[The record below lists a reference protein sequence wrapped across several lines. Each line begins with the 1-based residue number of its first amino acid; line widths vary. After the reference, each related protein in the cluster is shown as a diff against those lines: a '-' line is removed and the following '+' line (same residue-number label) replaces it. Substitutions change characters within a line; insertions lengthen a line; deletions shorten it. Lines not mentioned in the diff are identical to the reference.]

1 MLNYGKINLTCTP
14 KSSFLALDNL
24 YMSILHIAHR
34 YCKKMVE
41 VTVFYFEFI
50 AFGNTFSVSGVTH
63 KLQVI
68 KW

>member
-14 KSSFLALDNL
+14 KSSFLALDNF
-24 YMSILHIAHR
+24 MSILHIAHR

-50 AFGNTFSVSGVTH
+50 EFGNTF
-63 KLQVI
+63 
-68 KW
+68 